1 MYRIY
6 FGDQAVAEQQIEYPE
21 RVHIWKINYSVKL
34 NLKSVN

>member
-6 FGDQAVAEQQIEYPE
+6 FGEQAVAEQEIEYPE
-21 RVHIWKINYSVKL
+21 HVYSWKINYSVKL

>member
-6 FGDQAVAEQQIEYPE
+6 FGKQAVAEQQTEYPE

>member
-6 FGDQAVAEQQIEYPE
+6 FGEQAVAEQQIEYPE
-21 RVHIWKINYSVKL
+21 HVHNWKINYSVKL

>member
-6 FGDQAVAEQQIEYPE
+6 FGEQTVAEQQIEYPG
-21 RVHIWKINYSVKL
+21 RVHKRKINYSVKL